1 MSNQRVSFEFFPPK
15 TDEGLEKLMGVR
27 SKLAERNPEF
37 YSVTFGAGGSTRE
50 RTWQTVHE
58 VAKEGIPTAPHM
70 SCIGQSRQEIVDL
83 VNAYKESGVNRI
95 VALRGDIPSGMGSK
109 KSEVKYADDLV
120 RVIREETG
128 DHFTLEVAAYP
139 EKHPQARSFE
149 DDLDHLKRK
158 EDAGADHAIT
168 QYFFNPEAY
177 AFYMQEMEKRGVKI
191 PIYVGIMPVINF
203 DNLKRF
209 SENCGADIP
218 RWFGMK
224 MEELKDDPDSMKD
237 FATEWISRLC
247 QQLLDMGA
255 PGILF
260 YTLNQA
266 KPTLRILDNLNL

>member
-1 MSNQRVSFEFFPPK
+1 M
-15 TDEGLEKLMGVR
+15 
-27 SKLAERNPEF
+27 
-37 YSVTFGAGGSTRE
+37 TFGAGGSTRE

-58 VAKEGIPTAPHM
+58 VAKEGIPTAPHI

-83 VNAYKESGVNRI
+83 VNAYKDSGVNRI

-109 KSEVKYADDLV
+109 TSEVKFADDLV

-139 EKHPQARSFE
+139 EMHPQARSFE
-149 DDLDHLKRK
+149 DDMDHLKRK
-158 EDAGADHAIT
+158 QDAGADHAIT

-177 AFYMQEMEKRGVKI
+177 AFYMEEMEKRGVTI

-203 DNLKRF
+203 DNLQRF
-209 SENCGADIP
+209 SDNCGADIP
-218 RWFGMK
+218 RWMRMK
-224 MEELKDDPDSMKD
+224 MEELKHDPESLKD
-237 FATEWISRLC
+237 FGTEWVSRLC
-247 QQLLDMGA
+247 EKLLDIGA
-255 PGILF
+255 PGIHF